1 MMKRKGTKGQR
12 HRGKR
17 QKIKIVTECTGLN
30 PCKSCKSCL
39 KKEADVAQYSEEQV
53 QEMISEAVDKTE
65 KSFGGTF
72 KRLKSE
78 NEELREK
85 YESAM
90 MEFENEKAANDSR
103 MKDLDREL
111 ITQRVENS
119 QMKVQNEIQ
128 KQLGEK
134 GPIPERFINLDEI
147 EYSEDPEEL
156 STRVSETLEKGK
168 KEFEEALQE
177 AGLTISQENRAA
189 VNPTNPASR
198 DQRTARDLKAAG
210 AKEALRD
217 MARRGLIR

>member
-1 MMKRKGTKGQR
+1 MT
-12 HRGKR
+12 
-17 QKIKIVTECTGLN
+17 
-30 PCKSCKSCL
+30 
-39 KKEADVAQYSEEQV
+39 QYSEEQL

-90 MEFENEKAANDSR
+90 IQFENEKASYDSR
-103 MKDLDREL
+103 MLDLDREL
-111 ITQRVENS
+111 TEK
-119 QMKVQNEIQ
+119 KVKLSKMGVRSEIQ
-128 KQLGEK
+128 RQLGEK
-134 GPIPERFINLDEI
+134 GPIPERFINFDEI
-147 EYSEDPEEL
+147 PYSEEPETL
-156 STRVSETLEKGK
+156 SAAVAEALEKGR
-168 KEFEEALQE
+168 KEFESALQE

-189 VNPTNPASR
+189 VNPTNPPSR